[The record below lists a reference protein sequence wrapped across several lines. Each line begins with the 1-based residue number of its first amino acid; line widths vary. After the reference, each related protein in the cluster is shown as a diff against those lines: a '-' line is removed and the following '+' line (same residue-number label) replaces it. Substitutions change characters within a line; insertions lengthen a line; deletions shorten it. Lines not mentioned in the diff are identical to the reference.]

1 MHPAACD
8 RRPTARRIWAAIT
21 LTAAATAFVPG
32 GAAQAHSGMPV
43 TTMLRRTSIQIRV
56 HHIYGHLVK
65 SITWQ
70 PGDPHLSLT
79 AGYTRRGL
87 PPVVWGARGRSN
99 LAVLNGGAWHW
110 HSGTPVGTVVS
121 RGRVVHIDR
130 RNPAVGYTAR
140 GDLVLGT
147 RAARAA
153 HVRNIINAKAY
164 LVVHGHARSRRPSSV
179 RTRTQ
184 WLCDAPGTDGAEG
197 CYRSV
202 VAKFRNGRVGMLE
215 IAYISMPAAARLL
228 QKMGAETAVAF
239 DSGGSATVWSAA
251 GHGGCPHPWQ
261 GGSCFGLTQR
271 VGLHWQRPVVSVS
284 VLSYVR

>member
-1 MHPAACD
+1 MNAAACD
-8 RRPTARRIWAAIT
+8 RRRSVRRISAVIA
-21 LTAAATAFVPG
+21 LTAAATAVVPG
-32 GAAQAHSGMPV
+32 SAAHAHSGMPV
-43 TTMLRRTSIQIRV
+43 TTMLRRTSIQVRV
-56 HHIYGHLVK
+56 HRISGHLVK
-65 SITWQ
+65 SITWR
-70 PGDPHLSLT
+70 PGDRHLSLT
-79 AGYTRRGL
+79 VGYDRRGL
-87 PPVVWGARGRSN
+87 PPVTWGMRGRSN
-99 LAVLNGGAWHW
+99 LAVLNGGTWHW
-110 HSGTPVGTVVS
+110 HSGRPVGTVVS
-121 RGRVVHIDR
+121 RGHIVHIDR
-130 RNPAVGYTAR
+130 RNPAVGYTAQ
-140 GDLVLGT
+140 GDLILGT

-179 RTRTQ
+179 TRTQ
-184 WLCDAPGTDGAEG
+184 WLCDAPGTDGGEG